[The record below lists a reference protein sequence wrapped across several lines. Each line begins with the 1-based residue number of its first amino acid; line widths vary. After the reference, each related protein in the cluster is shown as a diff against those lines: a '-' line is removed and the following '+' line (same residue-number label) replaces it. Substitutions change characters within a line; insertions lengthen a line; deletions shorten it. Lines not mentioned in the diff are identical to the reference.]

1 MSAGSARADGYDPL
15 GNSPI
20 SNVPGSVSIFGGIL
34 TGDSSLGNLFIHPN
48 DIDYENFGKGGFVG
62 AAMSRQL
69 VRFWSYFW
77 LEAELGGGFR
87 FEPGRDYYS
96 PEGWGAIYMR
106 FDGFPWNHYLRT
118 SVGISTGINVIGEIP
133 PSETVYGE
141 KTDVADEAILQH
153 YLSPEI
159 AFSLPDSPQNELF
172 FRIHHRSTGFGLFWN
187 TSTGSN
193 VLTLGLR
200 FRR

>member
-96 PEGWGAIYMR
+96 PEHRPCTPMPTTRCHGC
-106 FDGFPWNHYLRT
+106 
-118 SVGISTGINVIGEIP
+118 
-133 PSETVYGE
+133 
-141 KTDVADEAILQH
+141 IL
-153 YLSPEI
+153 
-159 AFSLPDSPQNELF
+159 
-172 FRIHHRSTGFGLFWN
+172 T
-187 TSTGSN
+187 T
-193 VLTLGLR
+193 GLR
-200 FRR
+200 ATIQALPTVSTARFHDRCTTDPRVRHLRPPLRRRAAAR